1 MFWVGA
7 LPLSPAAQGEG
18 AQKPVYRQPANDP
31 GVSTLEQRGA
41 RQLATLHEFG
51 VFAAFQFTDEV
62 EASGIDF
69 VHESVDDSLKDWIP
83 VHYDHGNSV
92 SIADIDGDGLTDVY
106 FLTQI
111 GSNALYR
118 GLGAGK
124 FENVTESAGVGLPD
138 RISVAA
144 SFADVDNDGDPDLF
158 VTTVRGGNVLF
169 LNDGEGR
176 FADVSAAA
184 GLDYVGHSS
193 GSVFLDY
200 DNDGLLDLFVTNVGT
215 YTSDRKGR
223 GGFYRGLED
232 AFQGH
237 RYPERY
243 ERSKLYRNLGG
254 ARFEDVSEASGCCGD
269 DGWAGDATFHD
280 LNGDRLPDLYVLN
293 MQGDDHYYENAG
305 GGRFVE
311 KGPELFPRTPW
322 GAMGVKFF
330 DWDNDRRFDLIVT
343 DMHSD
348 MHELDVEPLRDEKL
362 KYDVPQDDDENN
374 IDGNAFYRQNEDGS
388 FDEISDANGA
398 ENYWPWG
405 LSVADFN
412 ADGFE
417 DVFIASSM
425 NFPFRYGVNSLL
437 LNDRGEMLRDSEFLL
452 GVEPRRDGR
461 TSKVLFDVDC
471 DGADQDHAR
480 CKERTGQASMAGS
493 LGTRASRGL
502 RPGPGRRPRHRH
514 GRVQRQ
520 AAGARQQPDREPGRP
535 VDRDRPAR
543 HLVEPRRSGGAGD
556 RRDESRH
563 GDPLSRRQERL
574 SRAELDAALRGT
586 RPGAHGRAHRGR
598 VALRHRSVRDR
609 GTAGQLANPDHRA
622 GGGRRGQLGRRR
634 VGPPVGPPS
643 GHRPRAA
650 ERLDAVAI
658 APSRSWKTHA
668 GYCLFSPSCCFRPVS
683 GRRMHRRRRSS

>member
-1 MFWVGA
+1 MRKKLSVLVLAAAA
-7 LPLSPAAQGEG
+7 LAFAAMAQDQPAS
-18 AQKPVYRQPANDP
+18 KPVLRQPPSDA
-31 GVSTLEQRGA
+31 GASTLEQRRA

-83 VHYDHGNSV
+83 VHYDHGNAVSV
-92 SIADIDGDGLTDVY
+92 ADIDGDGLTDVY

-111 GSNALYR
+111 GANALYR
-118 GLGAGK
+118 GLGAGR
-124 FENVTESAGVGLPD
+124 FENVTGSAGVGLAD
-138 RISVAA
+138 RVSVAG

-169 LNDGEGR
+169 LNDGKGG
-176 FADVSAAA
+176 FTDATADS
-184 GLDYVGHSS
+184 GLGYVGHSS
-193 GSVFLDY
+193 GAVFLDY

-237 RYPERY
+237 RHPERF
-243 ERSKLYRNLGG
+243 ERSKLYRNLGD
-254 ARFEDVSEASGCCGD
+254 AKFEDVSAAAGCCDD
-269 DGWAGDATFHD
+269 DGWAGDATFSD

-311 KGPELFPRTPW
+311 KGAQLFPRTPW

-348 MHELDVEPLRDEKL
+348 MHELDVHPLRDEKL

-374 IDGNAFYRQNEDGS
+374 IDGNAFYRQKEDGS
-388 FDEISDANGA
+388 FEEISDAIGA

-437 LNDRGEMLRDSEFLL
+437 LNDRGRVLRDSEFIL

-461 TSKVLFDVDC
+461 TSKVLFDIDC
-471 DGADQDHAR
+471 DGADHDHSL
-480 CKERTGQASMAGS
+480 CEELTGQASMAGS
-493 LGTRASRGL
+493 LGTRAS
-502 RPGPGRRPRHRH
+502 
-514 GRVQRQ
+514 
-520 AAGARQQPDREPGRP
+520 AAFDLDQDGDLDIVTGEFN
-535 VDRDRPAR
+535 DRPQV
-543 HLVEPRRSGGAGD
+543 LVSNLTENQVVKWIEIG
-556 RRDESRH
+556 
-563 GDPLSRRQERL
+563 
-574 SRAELDAALRGT
+574 LRGT
-586 RPGAHGRAHRGR
+586 SSNRDGLGARVTVVTNRGTLTRYHDGKSGYLAQSSGPLYVGLGRARTIER
-598 VALRHRSVRDR
+598 IEVEW
-609 GTAGQLANPDHRA
+609 
-622 GGGRRGQLGRRR
+622 
-634 VGPPVGPPS
+634 PS
-643 GHRPRAA
+643 GIDQTVTEGLQVNSRIQIIEPAA
-650 ERLDAVAI
+650 ADE
-658 APSRSWKTHA
+658 AP
-668 GYCLFSPSCCFRPVS
+668 
-683 GRRMHRRRRSS
+683 